1 MRFFVMVLIVLFSG
15 LIMAASA
22 GAVDIQLEPGESQ
35 ALAGALSVIGMVVFR
50 IVMKKV
56 KVSKKTIVGKIVW
69 GIAEAL
75 LGDGVLIQNNP
86 DKAEVAKILENKS
99 PALKAAVQVLIK

>member
-1 MRFFVMVLIVLFSG
+1 
-15 LIMAASA
+15 
-22 GAVDIQLEPGESQ
+22 
-35 ALAGALSVIGMVVFR
+35 
-50 IVMKKV
+50 
-56 KVSKKTIVGKIVW
+56 VSKKTIVGKIVW